1 MKTFR
6 FLFLAFTLLTLISCN
21 AHHSQNSFNS
31 ENSDISISSQ
41 KEEPIKDHYDF
52 SFIDNKHVLG
62 TGEQISLETK
72 LFCNEKEIKDYSV
85 TFTTPNVDVASVNKD
100 GVVTANGE
108 GTTKIKARV
117 NEYECEPIFY
127 DLTVYQKY
135 QKVDILNENIIN
147 YYGRVHLKDDKAYI
161 LNTASA
167 FELSFYGTSLNAT
180 FNEGVGQKIRIY
192 IDNKDIGTKLIE
204 KDTKLCANLTKDIHI
219 IKVVRCNYEYRGVIS
234 LASIYGAEYYLKAP
248 ERPHKKFEFYGD
260 SITVG
265 AGINADGSG
274 DTIANEDGTLTYAYR
289 TMLHYNAEANYLAF
303 DGATVIKAPWRYW
316 TYESQYIN
324 YSLISDATLW
334 DFNKYIPEY
343 LIINL
348 GTNDAGIVIRGEG
361 SLETLTS
368 TYISFLKSIRSHYLK
383 TTIICCY
390 GMMGVYKDVSYAMND
405 AVIKMNDPNIHYF
418 EFTPV
423 SCTGHESHPDVN
435 GSLDGA
441 NQLIGFIDGLT
452 YQEQFDDSAYKISKV
467 NEYQYKNDHQTY
479 LVQLNKPSNSAFIKI
494 NIGKANQKISSAI
507 TVINSDKSIH
517 LLTNSISE
525 WFKSSGDLIT
535 GYNMGE
541 WVAYADRSDASNYL
555 YLRLF
560 AKKDENISI
569 NTKIY
574 ISIKE
579 YSEPVEGKD
588 YVISLTS
595 EVTYKT
601 CDIYKITILN
611 ENEGFNALIKTAS
624 INKQINGAIMV
635 SSTSRWVNIKTSG
648 YDKWFKDS
656 WNEGAWWEKTNQ
668 WDDFSYKTSD
678 DGVINLKI
686 GIYTRNDAGEYGP
699 LLPGVSI
706 YVAVNK

>member
-21 AHHSQNSFNS
+21 APHSQNSFNS
-31 ENSDISISSQ
+31 ENSDIFISSQ

-72 LFCNEKEIKDYSV
+72 LFCNEKEIKDYSI

-127 DLTVYQKY
+127 DLSVYKRY
-135 QKVDILNENIIN
+135 QKVDILNENIVN

-192 IDNKDIGTKLIE
+192 IDNKDTGTKLIE
-204 KDTKLCANLTKDIHI
+204 KDTKLCVSLTKDIHI

-248 ERPHKKFEFYGD
+248 ERPHKKLEFYGD

-316 TYESQYIN
+316 TYESQYTN
-324 YSLISDATLW
+324 YSLISDMTPW

-361 SLETLTS
+361 SLEMLTS
-368 TYISFLKSIRSHYLK
+368 TYISFLKNIRSRYLK

-390 GMMGVYKDVSYAMND
+390 GMMGVYKDASYAMND

-418 EFTPV
+418 EFNPV

-435 GSLDGA
+435 GSIDGA

-452 YQEQFDDSAYKISKV
+452 YQEQFDDSAYKVNKV
-467 NEYQYKNDHQTY
+467 NDYQYKGDHQTY
-479 LVQLNKPSNSAFIKI
+479 LVQLNKPSNSAFVKI
-494 NIGKANQKISSAI
+494 NIGKANQKISGAI

-517 LLTNSISE
+517 VLTNGVSE
-525 WFKSSGDLIT
+525 WFKSNGDTIT

-560 AKKDENISI
+560 AKKDENISV

-588 YVISLTS
+588 YVISLTN

-648 YDKWFKDS
+648 YDKWFRDS

-668 WDDFSYKTSD
+668 WDDFSYKTGD

-686 GIYTRNDAGEYGP
+686 GIYTRNDTGEYGP